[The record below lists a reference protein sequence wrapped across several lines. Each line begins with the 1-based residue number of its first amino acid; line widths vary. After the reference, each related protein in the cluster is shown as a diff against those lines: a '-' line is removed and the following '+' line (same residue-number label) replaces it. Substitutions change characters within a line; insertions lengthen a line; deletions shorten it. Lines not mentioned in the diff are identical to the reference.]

1 MVIYRY
7 ILKRWDNMKVLVVDD
22 EVKIRA
28 VIKEYAEF
36 EGYEIDEA
44 ADGMEA
50 IAKCKATDYD
60 IIIMDIMMPKLDG
73 YSAVKEI
80 KKIKNIP
87 VIMLSARGEE
97 YDKLFG
103 FEIGVDDYVVKPF
116 SPKELMAR
124 INAVIT
130 RSKSNGASN
139 VPQEKYVY
147 EGLEIDMLG
156 RNVYVDGEKKD
167 LTPKEYELLQYF
179 VLNKN
184 IALSREKILNEVWGY
199 DFFGEDR
206 TVDTHVKMLR
216 NNLGQYRD
224 KIVTVRGMG
233 YKFEE

>member
-1 MVIYRY
+1 MRI
-7 ILKRWDNMKVLVVDD
+7 LVVDD
-22 EVKIRA
+22 EEKIRH
-28 VIKEYAEF
+28 VIREYAEF
-36 EGYEIDEA
+36 EGYEVSEA
-44 ADGMEA
+44 KDGMEA
-50 IAKCKATDYD
+50 ISKCKEEDFD

-73 YSAVKEI
+73 FSAIKEI
-80 KKIKNIP
+80 RKTKNIP
-87 VIMLSARGEE
+87 VLMLSARGEE

-103 FEIGVDDYVVKPF
+103 FEIGIDDYVVKPF
-116 SPKELMAR
+116 SPKEVIAR
-124 INAVIT
+124 INAICART
-130 RSKSNGASN
+130 NKKEENNNSKD
-139 VPQEKYVY
+139 KYVY

-156 RNVYVDGEKKD
+156 RNVYVNGVKKD
-167 LTPKEYELLQYF
+167 LTPKEFELLQYL

-216 NNLGQYRD
+216 NNLGEYRD